1 MDGVFKLSSARFV
14 RVHNR
19 YKSIVINIEDN
30 RFQLRHFK
38 PGHNGINHFCVLV
51 GIAAFP
57 FEPWSFP
64 GRGDAAANRKSPRI
78 DLKR

>member
-57 FEPWSFP
+57 FEL
-64 GRGDAAANRKSPRI
+64 GRSPAEAMQQRI
-78 DLKR
+78 GNLLVLI